1 MTKASKKDT
10 FLSML
15 PIIFALA
22 SGNWSQDRKSV
33 GDEEWAELLE
43 SNDLTPELFEKYE
56 DWWFSSPGQK
66 TLSKLQNQLTSSIL
80 ERVVPDAQ
88 EIIETFLHNANWAD
102 FVRELAD
109 CSPGQAGYFVEYAVE
124 QGLCWNFDFE
134 TLEEFNIGQDT
145 INGLLELWFN
155 ESHDEVLEIFLS
167 VQSDLAAIK

>member
-1 MTKASKKDT
+1 MAKETDQEKFISI
-10 FLSML
+10 L
-15 PIIFALA
+15 PVIFALA

-56 DWWFSSPGQK
+56 DWWFSSNGQK
-66 TLSKLQNQLTSSIL
+66 TLSKLQSKLTSSIL

-88 EIIETFLHNANWAD
+88 EIIGTFLDHANWAD

-109 CSPGQAGYFVEYAVE
+109 CGAGQTGYFLEYAVE

-167 VQSDLAAIK
+167 VRSDLASIK